1 VTTVEKITKQ
11 LKALENKAAAEHAMR
26 FFKTGPGQYGEGDLF
41 LGIKVPV
48 LRKLAKEHLDISLDN
63 AVELLQSP
71 LHEVRMLALLIMV
84 LQYKQGRNETA
95 IYRAYLANTHRIN
108 NWDLVDVT
116 APQIVGAY
124 LFEQNHLIDETS
136 FSPAIVGR
144 GCHSL
149 RSLPRNSEASLPL
162 VEPRIRE
169 RVSTQKHRLP
179 GIPGKPVLQE
189 VVATSESLNALTK
202 LAKSKSL
209 WERRIA
215 IIATFYFIRRN
226 QFDDTLAIA
235 NLLLNDQEDLM
246 HKAVGWML
254 REVGKRDLKVEEDF
268 LLPRYKQ
275 MPRTLL
281 RYAIERF
288 PEPKRLAYLRGTL
301 K

>member
-1 VTTVEKITKQ
+1 MTTAEKITKQ
-11 LKALENKAAAEHAMR
+11 LKATGNKTAAEHAQG

-41 LGIKVPV
+41 LGITVPV
-48 LRKLAKEHLDISLDN
+48 LRKLAKEHRDISLDA

-71 LHEVRMLALLIMV
+71 LHEVRLLALLIMV
-84 LQYKQGRNETA
+84 LHYECGGNEAA

-116 APQIVGAY
+116 AAQIVGAY
-124 LFEQNHLIDETS
+124 LFEQ
-136 FSPAIVGR
+136 
-144 GCHSL
+144 
-149 RSLPRNSEASLPL
+149 PRAPL
-162 VEPRIRE
+162 Y
-169 RVSTQKHRLP
+169 
-179 GIPGKPVLQE
+179 
-189 VVATSESLNALTK
+189 K

-235 NLLLNDQEDLM
+235 GLLLNDKEDLM

-254 REVGKRDLKVEEDF
+254 REVGKRDLKVEEEF
-268 LLPRYKQ
+268 LIPRYQ
-275 MPRTLL
+275 RMPRTML

-288 PEPKRLAYLRGTL
+288 PEPRRLAYLHGQL
-301 K
+301 